1 MTLSYE
7 LLSRVQVTVSSKLVC
22 VTRAETA
29 AATRRALVRAAS
41 ELLDEGGP
49 DAVTL
54 RAVGA
59 RAGVS
64 RGAPYGHFKNKEHL
78 LTQLAVDAWSSLADE
93 VEQLRTDLGAAS
105 DIRLERAVLAL
116 IELARRQP
124 HRYALMFSTPAD
136 TPVAVEAASRLEN
149 EFLTLVADIVGE
161 PDAPRYGALL
171 MSSAHGIAGM
181 ELSGHLA
188 KDSWRVSVDQLVGM
202 LIDALRLEAQRSGDS
217 RTGGGVPP
225 RGR

>member
-1 MTLSYE
+1 M
-7 LLSRVQVTVSSKLVC
+7 
-22 VTRAETA
+22 TRAQTA
-29 AATRRALVRAAS
+29 AATRRTLVLAAS

-78 LTQLAVDAWSSLADE
+78 LAELAIGAWNSLADE
-93 VEQLRTDLGAAS
+93 VEGLRADPGVEPAA
-105 DIRLERAVLAL
+105 RLERAVLAL
-116 IELARRQP
+116 IEVARRTP
-124 HRYALMFSTPAD
+124 HRYALMFSTSAG
-136 TPVAVEAASRLEN
+136 TPVAAEAASRLET
-149 EFLTLVADIVGE
+149 EYLALVADIVGE
-161 PDAPRYGALL
+161 PDARRYGALL

-188 KDSWRVSVDQLVGM
+188 KDGWHVSVEQLVRM
-202 LIDALRLEAQRSGDS
+202 LID
-217 RTGGGVPP
+217 GVRP
-225 RGR
+225 GT